1 LRRFKETE
9 TVGRVN
15 MNTRPKFIG
24 REKALKTLRDA
35 LYDSIDGKGK
45 LVLISGEAGIG
56 KTRLVEEL
64 LGLSRSENV
73 LVLMGKCFFRE
84 GGDPYLPF
92 VGAINDYVRQQKDQ
106 EKDVSIPA
114 ELGGMIYRDNKR
126 ATVPMG
132 LMGISGDADEVAE
145 LKPTKVDITLER
157 ERMFE
162 TVFNFF
168 SDISK
173 KQPLVFFLDDMHW
186 ADNATLQLLFYL
198 ARSIRESRVMIIG
211 AYRSEEIEATGE
223 THPLTET
230 IQRMT
235 REKLVQKVQLE
246 RMSLDDTQ
254 KIIDSMFE
262 HEMPRKLAEL
272 LFKETEGNP
281 YFVEEVVKALV
292 ESGAIDPNATESD
305 IDVSKMKI
313 PSSLSDLISRRVE
326 QLDEETR
333 KVLDYASVIGNE
345 FNYYVLLS
353 TTSVEEEV
361 LVESLDKLL
370 DLKLVKEDTA
380 SGGEN
385 YMFTHNMNREV
396 IYQNLS
402 RAKRRLMHKKVGKS
416 LEDVFKGREDTVIYS
431 LAYHYTHAADL
442 EKAIDYNLMAGE
454 KAMSIFAF
462 TEALGY
468 YKKALEDIGTQEVDE
483 KTLEKEVNVL
493 NRIGEIYAIQGDWR
507 SALKHHYEAIKLC
520 EGNKPQ
526 KSLAYRLIGMI
537 EMERAEWKIAIDS
550 FEKALKISEVIQ
562 DPRGMADAFSGLAWI
577 SWKIGDHEKTLIYAN
592 KSIENA
598 KRIKDESMVA
608 KAYIDIGN
616 SYNELLSNY
625 DMALEYYENA
635 LRILQRDMTDLNQLA
650 RAYNNI
656 GDVFMK
662 KNEYEKAIEYFK
674 KCLELSN
681 KTGDIRFRAF
691 GTANIGECLCR
702 MGEGDKAKPYLDEAL
717 KMFEKSDNRYMISQ
731 MYHFYGVIAK
741 QKNQWDEATRN
752 FDIALKIQ
760 EEHNMPLALANTNLE
775 YGLLLKEKGENQRA
789 RPFLET
795 AMALYQQLGSATFVE
810 ITKMELESIK

>member
-1 LRRFKETE
+1 
-9 TVGRVN
+9 
-15 MNTRPKFIG
+15 MNLKPKFIG
-24 REKALKTLRDA
+24 REKALKTVRDA
-35 LYDSIDGKGK
+35 MYDSIDGKGK

-64 LGLSRSENV
+64 LQHSKSENV

-92 VGAINDYVRQQKDQ
+92 VEAINDYVRQQKEQ
-106 EKDVSIPA
+106 EKEVAIPA
-114 ELGGMIYRDNKR
+114 ELGGMISRDSAR
-126 ATVPMG
+126 ANMPMG
-132 LMGISGDADEVAE
+132 LIGISGDADEVAE
-145 LKPTKVDITLER
+145 VKPTKVDVTLER

-162 TVFNFF
+162 TVYKFF

-173 KQPLVFFLDDMHW
+173 KQPLIFFLDDMHW
-186 ADNATLQLLFYL
+186 ADNATLQLLYYL
-198 ARSIRESRVMIIG
+198 ARSIRESRVLILG
-211 AYRSEEIEATGE
+211 AYRSEEIESSAE
-223 THPLTET
+223 AHPLTET
-230 IQRMT
+230 LQRMT
-235 REKLVQKVQLE
+235 RERLVQRITLE
-246 RMSLDDTQ
+246 RMSLDDTA

-262 HEMPRKLAEL
+262 REMPKNLAEHL
-272 LFKETEGNP
+272 YKDTEGNP
-281 YFVEEVVKALV
+281 YFIEEVVKSLV
-292 ESGAIDPNATESD
+292 ESGAIDPNAKDSE
-305 IDVSKMKI
+305 IDVAKMKI
-313 PSSLSDLISRRVE
+313 PSSVTDLISRRIE
-326 QLDEETR
+326 QLAEDTR

-353 TTSVEEEV
+353 TTGSEEEV
-361 LVESLDKLL
+361 MVESLDKLL
-370 DLKLVKEDTA
+370 DLKLIKEDPTT
-380 SGGEN
+380 GGEN

-402 RAKRRLMHKKVGKS
+402 RAKRRLMHKKVAKS
-416 LEDVFKGREDTVIYS
+416 LEDVYKGREDTVIYS
-431 LAYHYTHAADL
+431 LAYHYSQAADL
-442 EKAIDYNLMAGE
+442 EKAIDYNLKAGE

-462 TEALGY
+462 TEALNY
-468 YKKALEDIGTQEVDE
+468 YKRALEGIGTREIDE
-483 KTLEKEVNVL
+483 KSVDKEVNIL

-507 SALKHHYEAIKLC
+507 SALKHHYEAIRLC
-520 EGNKPQ
+520 EGNSPQ
-526 KSLAYRLIGMI
+526 KSMAYRLIGMI

-550 FEKALKISEVIQ
+550 CEKALKISEAIQ
-562 DPRGMADAFSGLAWI
+562 DYSGMSDAFSGLAWI

-598 KRIKDESMVA
+598 KRIKNESMVA

-674 KCLELSN
+674 KCLDIST
-681 KTGDIRFRAF
+681 KTGDIRFKAF
-691 GTANIGECLCR
+691 GTANIGECLIR
-702 MGEGDKAKPYLDEAL
+702 MGEGDKAKPYLDESL

-731 MYHFYGVIAK
+731 MYHFYGVMAK
-741 QKNQWDEATRN
+741 QKSQWEEAARN

-760 EEHNMPLALANTNLE
+760 EEHNLPLALANTNLE
-775 YGLLLKEKGENQRA
+775 YGLMLKAKGDNA
-789 RPFLET
+789 KAKPFLET
-795 AMALYQQLGSATFVE
+795 ALALYQQLGSSTFVE
-810 ITKMELESIK
+810 ITKMELESV

>member
-1 LRRFKETE
+1 
-9 TVGRVN
+9 
-15 MNTRPKFIG
+15 MITRPKFIG
-24 REKALKTLRDA
+24 REKAVKVLRDSM
-35 LYDSIDGKGK
+35 YDAIDGKGR

-64 LGLSRSENV
+64 LEFSHCENV
-73 LVLMGKCFFRE
+73 IVLMGKCFFRE

-92 VGAINDYVRQQKDQ
+92 VEAINDYVRQQKAQ

-114 ELGGMIYRDNKR
+114 ELGGMICRDSTR
-126 ATVPMG
+126 AMMPMG

-145 LKPTKVDITLER
+145 VKPTKVDVTLER

-173 KQPLVFFLDDMHW
+173 RQPLIFFLDDMHW

-198 ARSIRESRVMIIG
+198 ARSIRESRVLIVG
-211 AYRSEEIEATGE
+211 AYRFEEIETGGE
-223 THPLTET
+223 AHPLTET

-235 REKLVQKVQLE
+235 RERLVQKVSLE
-246 RMSLDDTQ
+246 RMSVDDTQ
-254 KIIDSMFE
+254 KMINSMFE
-262 HEMPRKLAEL
+262 HEMPKPLTEL
-272 LFKETEGNP
+272 LYKETEGNP
-281 YFVEEVVKALV
+281 YFIEEVVKSLV
-292 ESGAIDPNATESD
+292 ETGAIDPTAKESE

-313 PSSLSDLISRRVE
+313 PSSVTDLITRRVE

-353 TTSVEEEV
+353 TTGIGEDTI
-361 LVESLDKLL
+361 VESLDKLL
-370 DLKLVKEDTA
+370 DLKLVKEDQAA
-380 SGGEN
+380 SGEN

-416 LEDVFKGREDTVIYS
+416 LEEVYQGREDAVIYS
-431 LAYHYTHAADL
+431 LAYHYSQAADV
-442 EKAIDYNLMAGE
+442 EKSIDYNLMAGD

-462 TEALGY
+462 TEALAY
-468 YKKALEDIGTQEVDE
+468 YKRALEGIGTQEVDE
-483 KTLEKEVNVL
+483 KTLDKEVNIL
-493 NRIGEIYAIQGDWR
+493 NRVGEIYAIGGDWR

-550 FEKALKISEVIQ
+550 FEKALKISEAIQ
-562 DPRGMADAFSGLAWI
+562 DFRGMADAFSGLAWI
-577 SWKIGDHEKTLIYAN
+577 SWKVGDHEKTLIYAN

-598 KRIKDESMVA
+598 KRIKNEAMVA

-635 LRILQRDMTDLNQLA
+635 LRILQRDMNDLNQLA

-662 KNEYEKAIEYFK
+662 KNEYEKAIDYFK
-674 KCLELSN
+674 KCLDIST
-681 KTGDIRFRAF
+681 KTGDVRFKGF

-717 KMFEKSDNRYMISQ
+717 KIFEKSDNRYMISQ
-731 MYHFYGVIAK
+731 MYHFYGVIAR
-741 QKNQWDEATRN
+741 QKEQWEEASRN

-760 EEHNMPLALANTNLE
+760 EEHNLPLALANTNLE
-775 YGLLLKEKGENQRA
+775 YGLMLKEQGEGHRA
-789 RPFLET
+789 KPFLET
-795 AMALYQQLGSATFVE
+795 ALAIYQQLGSATFVE
-810 ITKMELESIK
+810 ITKMELETLK